1 MQEKAFMLLFANE
14 VNALS
19 TQNNYLNKIFEL
31 LRKFQMSLNFYTID
45 TDSVIDGYVVTA
57 STAYQFAVKNFV
69 PLIGRLDIQ
78 RDALNTK
85 FYSRLEDDIV
95 RGCVMPP
102 ITIALVHTFPAKQRT
117 PKIIEEYIAKNI
129 ENAFVLDGIQRLNT
143 LRRASQRDGFDL
155 SRAIHVNFVIASSRD
170 RLLYRMI
177 TLNNGQKP
185 MSARHQIDVLADA
198 FFDFDG
204 IDLKLVAEKGKGR
217 VRAPETFKKADFV
230 KGYVAYLS
238 GSVNVDNQK
247 IIEEKMDELIASK
260 IIDSDIP
267 TSNVE
272 FMDVVDLLNIFSK
285 SGYLHDWIRV
295 QNNFIG
301 FCVGAKSSAIEL
313 KKVAL
318 DVIEFSVTEFEKA
331 FSSINVSKVNL
342 GKARRELVAYFF
354 ANYSDLGGLDEFDL
368 LDKISDRI

>member
-1 MQEKAFMLLFANE
+1 MSIAFY
-14 VNALS
+14 AL
-19 TQNNYLNKIFEL
+19 
-31 LRKFQMSLNFYTID
+31 D
-45 TDSVIDGYVVTA
+45 TDAVIDGYVVTA
-57 STAYQFAVKNFV
+57 STKYQFAIDNFV

-85 FYSRLEDDIV
+85 FYNRLEDDIV

-102 ITIALVHTFPAKQRT
+102 ITIALVHSFSARNRNQKS
-117 PKIIEEYIAKNI
+117 IEEFISKNI
-129 ENAFVLDGIQRLNT
+129 ESAFVLDGIQRLNT
-143 LRRASQRDGFDL
+143 LRRAAQKEGFNAN
-155 SRAIHVNFVIASSRD
+155 RAMHVNFVIASSRD
-170 RLLYRMI
+170 KLLYRMI

-204 IDLKLVAEKGKGR
+204 INLKLVAEKGKGR

-247 IIEEKMDELIASK
+247 IIEEKLDELIASK

-272 FMDVVDLLNIFSK
+272 FMDIVELINKLSSSSD
-285 SGYLHDWIRV
+285 LHDWIRV

-301 FCVGAKSSAIEL
+301 FCVGAKSSASDL
-313 KKVAL
+313 KKIS
-318 DVIEFSVTEFEKA
+318 IEDIEKSIANFEEA

-342 GKARRELVAYFF
+342 GKVRRELVAYFF
-354 ANYSDLGGLDEFDL
+354 QNYSDVGDLDEFSL
-368 LDKISDRI
+368 LDKISERI

>member
-1 MQEKAFMLLFANE
+1 
-14 VNALS
+14 
-19 TQNNYLNKIFEL
+19 
-31 LRKFQMSLNFYTID
+31 MSLNFFTLD
-45 TDSVIDGYVVTA
+45 TDAVIDGYVVSG
-57 STAYQFAVKNFV
+57 STQYKFAIENFV

-78 RDALNTK
+78 RDALNTR

-102 ITIALVHTFPAKQRT
+102 ITIALIHAFPAQKRT
-117 PKIIEEYIAKNI
+117 KSAIEQYIFENI
-129 ENAFVLDGIQRLNT
+129 KNAFVLDGIQRLNT
-143 LRRASQRDGFDL
+143 LRRASVKHGFDEQR
-155 SRAIHVNFVIASSRD
+155 SMHVNFIIASSRD

-204 IDLKLVAEKGKGR
+204 IDLNLVAEKGKGR
-217 VRAPETFKKADFV
+217 VRAPESFKKADFV

-238 GSVNVDNQK
+238 GSVNIDNQK
-247 IIEEKMDELIASK
+247 IIQEKMDELIASK

-267 TSNVE
+267 TSSIE
-272 FMDVVDLLNIFSK
+272 FMDIVELIDKFSK
-285 SGYLHDWIRV
+285 SDYLRDWIRV
-295 QNNFIG
+295 QNNFMG
-301 FCVGAKSSAIEL
+301 FCVGAKISATMLKIIEI
-313 KKVAL
+313 KN
-318 DVIEFSVTEFEKA
+318 IEISISNFEAA

-342 GKARRELVAYFF
+342 GKIRRELVSYFIQNY
-354 ANYSDLGGLDEFDL
+354 ANLSKLGEFEL

>member
-1 MQEKAFMLLFANE
+1 
-14 VNALS
+14 
-19 TQNNYLNKIFEL
+19 
-31 LRKFQMSLNFYTID
+31 MSLDFYRLD
-45 TDSVIDGYVVTA
+45 TDTVIDGFVVTA
-57 STAYQFAVKNFV
+57 STQYQFALDNFV

-85 FYSRLEDDIV
+85 FYNRLEDDIV

-102 ITIALVHTFPAKQRT
+102 ITIALIHSFPAKKRS
-117 PKIIEEYIAKNI
+117 PSDIEEFISKNI

-143 LRRASQRDGFDL
+143 LRRACERDGFDFN
-155 SRAIHVNFVIASSRD
+155 RAIHVNFVIASSRD

-217 VRAPETFKKADFV
+217 VRAPESFKKADFV

-238 GSVNVDNQK
+238 GSVNIDNQK

-272 FMDVVDLLNIFSK
+272 FMDVVELVNKFSK
-285 SGYLHDWIRV
+285 SDDLRDWIRV

-301 FCVGAKSSAIEL
+301 FCVGAKSSAAGL
-313 KKVAL
+313 KSVKVNSIAESL
-318 DVIEFSVTEFEKA
+318 NNFEQA

-342 GKARRELVAYFF
+342 GKVRRELVAYFF
-354 ANYSDLGGLDEFDL
+354 QNYATLSKLDEFEL
-368 LDKISDRI
+368 LDRISDRI

>member
-1 MQEKAFMLLFANE
+1 
-14 VNALS
+14 
-19 TQNNYLNKIFEL
+19 
-31 LRKFQMSLNFYTID
+31 MSLKFYAID
-45 TDSVIDGYVVTA
+45 TDSVVGGYVVLA
-57 STAYQFAVKNFV
+57 STKYQFAIDYFV

-85 FYSRLEDDIV
+85 FYSRLEDDII

-102 ITIALVHTFPAKQRT
+102 ITIALIDPSSSQGRVQTE
-117 PKIIEEYIAKNI
+117 IEEYISQNI
-129 ENAFVLDGIQRLNT
+129 GSAFVLDGIQRLNT
-143 LRRASQRDGFDL
+143 LRRASIKNGFDANR
-155 SRAIHVNFVIASSRD
+155 SIHVNFIISSSRD
-170 RLLYRMI
+170 KLLYRMI

-204 IDLKLVAEKGKGR
+204 VDLKLVAEKGKGR
-217 VRAPETFKKADFV
+217 VRAPESFKKADFI

-267 TSNVE
+267 TSKIE
-272 FMDVVDLLNIFSK
+272 FSDVVNLINKFSK
-285 SGYLHDWIRV
+285 SDGLRDWIRV

-301 FCVGAKSSAIEL
+301 FCVGAKTSAADLNLLNI
-313 KKVAL
+313 K
-318 DVIEFSVTEFEKA
+318 DIDDSVSNFEQA

-342 GKARRELVAYFF
+342 GKVRRELVAYFF
-354 ANYSDLGGLDEFDL
+354 QNYRSLSKLDEFDL

>member
-1 MQEKAFMLLFANE
+1 
-14 VNALS
+14 
-19 TQNNYLNKIFEL
+19 
-31 LRKFQMSLNFYTID
+31 MSLSFFTLD
-45 TDSVIDGYVVTA
+45 TDAVIDGFVVTA
-57 STAYQFAVKNFV
+57 ATQYKFAIEKFL

-102 ITIALVHTFPAKQRT
+102 ITIAMIYSFPERRRSKEY
-117 PKIIEEYIAKNI
+117 IEEFISGNI

-143 LRRASQRDGFDL
+143 LRRAALKADFDA
-155 SRAIHVNFVIASSRD
+155 SRPIHVNFIIASSRD

-217 VRAPETFKKADFV
+217 VRAPESFKKADFV

-238 GSVNVDNQK
+238 GSVNIDNQK

-272 FMDVVDLLNIFSK
+272 FMDVVELINKFSK
-285 SGYLHDWIRV
+285 TDFLRDWIRS
-295 QNNFIG
+295 QNTFIG
-301 FCVGAKSSAIEL
+301 FCVGAKTSAVLLKSLKTDAIE
-313 KKVAL
+313 K
-318 DVIEFSVTEFEKA
+318 SVRNFEEA

-342 GKARRELVAYFF
+342 GKVRRELVSFYIQ
-354 ANYSDLGGLDEFDL
+354 NYSALSKLDEFDL
-368 LDKISDRI
+368 LDRISDRI

>member
-1 MQEKAFMLLFANE
+1 
-14 VNALS
+14 
-19 TQNNYLNKIFEL
+19 
-31 LRKFQMSLNFYTID
+31 MSLNFYTLD
-45 TDSVIDGYVVTA
+45 TDTVIDGYVVTA
-57 STAYQFAVKNFV
+57 ATNYQFALDKFV

-102 ITIALVHTFPAKQRT
+102 ITIALIHSFSVRNRSQA
-117 PKIIEEYIAKNI
+117 NI
-129 ENAFVLDGIQRLNT
+129 EKYINENIESAFVLDGIQRLNT
-143 LRRASQRDGFDL
+143 LRRAAVKRGFNEN
-155 SRAIHVNFVIASSRD
+155 RVIHVNFIIASSRD

-204 IDLKLVAEKGKGR
+204 LDIKLVAEKGKGR
-217 VRAPETFKKADFV
+217 VRAPESFKKADFV

-238 GSVNVDNQK
+238 GSVNIDNQK

-272 FMDVVDLLNIFSK
+272 FMDIVGLVNKFGKLDRLR
-285 SGYLHDWIRV
+285 DWIRV
-295 QNNFIG
+295 QNNFMG
-301 FCVGAKSSAIEL
+301 FCVGAKNSASLLKSINTDKVWESIEN
-313 KKVAL
+313 
-318 DVIEFSVTEFEKA
+318 FENA
-331 FSSINVSKVNL
+331 FSSINISKVNL
-342 GKARRELVAYFF
+342 GKVRRELVAYFF
-354 ANYSDLGGLDEFDL
+354 QNYSSLSGLDEFEL

>member
-1 MQEKAFMLLFANE
+1 
-14 VNALS
+14 
-19 TQNNYLNKIFEL
+19 
-31 LRKFQMSLNFYTID
+31 MSLDFFTFD
-45 TDSVIDGYVVTA
+45 TDSVIGGYVVSAATQ
-57 STAYQFAVKNFV
+57 YEFALDNFV

-85 FYSRLEDDIV
+85 FYGRLEDDII

-102 ITIALVHTFPAKQRT
+102 ITIAMINAFSEHEQNKN
-117 PKIIEEYIAKNI
+117 KIEEYIRKNI
-129 ENAFVLDGIQRLNT
+129 KDAFVLDGIQRLNT
-143 LRRASQRDGFDL
+143 LRRASGRKEFDAA
-155 SRAIHVNFVIASSRD
+155 RPMHVNFIIASSRD

-204 IDLKLVAEKGKGR
+204 VALKLVAEKGKGR
-217 VRAPETFKKADFV
+217 VRAPDTFKKADFV

-238 GSVNVDNQK
+238 GSVNIDNQK

-267 TSNVE
+267 TSSME
-272 FMDVVDLLNIFSK
+272 FSDVVGLINKFGDSD
-285 SGYLHDWIRV
+285 YLKDWIRS

-301 FCVGAKSSAIEL
+301 FCVGARGSADLLKATEISIIERA
-313 KKVAL
+313 VRN
-318 DVIEFSVTEFEKA
+318 FEEA
-331 FSSINVSKVNL
+331 FVSINVSKVNL
-342 GKARRELVAYFF
+342 GKVRRELVSYFIQNF
-354 ANYSDLGGLDEFDL
+354 STLSQLDEFEL
-368 LDKISDRI
+368 LDKISNRI